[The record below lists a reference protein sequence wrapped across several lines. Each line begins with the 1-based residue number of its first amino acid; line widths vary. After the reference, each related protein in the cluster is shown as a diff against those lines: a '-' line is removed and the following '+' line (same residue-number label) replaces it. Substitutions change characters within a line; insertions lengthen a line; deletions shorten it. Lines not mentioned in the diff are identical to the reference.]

1 MPGSNHRRVAKKEH
15 RCEECRR
22 AILPGATYHHIT
34 GLFDGSWWSAKL
46 CARCQRA
53 WDRAHDRGALLN
65 QCEDD
70 GVAFGELAE
79 WLKEWRVDA
88 RWTLKPGHKLT
99 PLEVVRAR
107 RDRRRSRAGHR
118 AAVEASR

>member
-1 MPGSNHRRVAKKEH
+1 VPGSNKRRVAKKEH

-46 CARCQRA
+46 CVRCQRA
-53 WDRAHDRGALLN
+53 WDRANDRGALVG
-65 QCEDD
+65 CHEEE
-70 GVAFGELAE
+70 GPSFGELAD
-79 WLKEWRVDA
+79 WLRYWRGNLW
-88 RWTLKPGHKLT
+88 RIPGRKLT
-99 PLEVVRAR
+99 PLESVRLR
-107 RDRRRSRAGHR
+107 RERRRSLAGHR

>member
-1 MPGSNHRRVAKKEH
+1 VPGSNKRRVAKKEH

-53 WDRAHDRGALLN
+53 WDRANDRGAMVGTHP
-65 QCEDD
+65 ED
-70 GVAFGELAE
+70 GPSFGDLAE
-79 WLKEWRVDA
+79 WLREWRRDGRVWLNG
-88 RWTLKPGHKLT
+88 RWST
-99 PLEVVRAR
+99 PIEAVRAR
-107 RDRRRSRAGHR
+107 RDRRRSLAGHR
-118 AAVEASR
+118 AAVEASRG